1 MSERC
6 RLLKSNRTLLSRTTR
21 SSQSDTNEQSD
32 SHSVSNVQ
40 STRSPGGPNTSPNKR
55 VNLNTGVFAKA
66 LHGAVASS
74 ADRTVKMRKKGEQ
87 NMDRLNK
94 RDSEGSYGRREHG
107 SRTVRER
114 ARKVSVLGQRYD
126 LRGVK
131 F

>member
-1 MSERC
+1 MNPLDVTVSV
-6 RLLKSNRTLLSRTTR
+6 SRTAR
-21 SSQSDTNEQSD
+21 SSQSDTNDHSD
-32 SHSVSNVQ
+32 GHSVSNVT
-40 STRSPGGPNTSPNKR
+40 TRSPGGPNTSPNKR

-94 RDSEGSYGRREHG
+94 RDSEGSYGRREQG

-114 ARKVSVLGQRYD
+114 SRKASF
-126 LRGVK
+126 K
-131 F
+131 